1 MANIK
6 TKGMNAVKPD
16 PVPVPSA
23 AHANVSKS
31 VTSVLSYLFQKLH
44 LESNERIVADGV
56 TNLTHKLNIIINI
69 MDGI

>member
-6 TKGMNAVKPD
+6 IKGINAVNPD

-31 VTSVLSYLFQKLH
+31 VTSVPVYLFQELH
-44 LESNERIVADGV
+44 LELDERIVMDGV
-56 TNLTHKLNIIINI
+56 TYSSHQLNVKIDI
-69 MDGI
+69 MYGV